1 MLEGGIMKNIKKENK
16 RKMFVQC
23 KITEPRLAKLE
34 SVPVG
39 FKKEPNY
46 PDINLGDKLESYLET
61 AVSSLHGMTKQ
72 VNMEKLENKHHLLS
86 AAVIMLH
93 SIFEQA
99 LCQVRPELA
108 DRDYGPRFMQTLRDL
123 DLVSPDFEDF
133 MGRFVEDTNR
143 YDNPANNN

>member
-1 MLEGGIMKNIKKENK
+1 MLEGEIMKNIKKENK

-23 KITEPRLAKLE
+23 KITEPKSDKLE

-39 FKKEPNY
+39 FKKEANY
-46 PDINLGDKLESYLET
+46 PDMNLGDKLESYLET
-61 AVSSLHGMTKQ
+61 AVSSLYEMTKQ

-99 LCQVRPELA
+99 LCQV
-108 DRDYGPRFMQTLRDL
+108 
-123 DLVSPDFEDF
+123 
-133 MGRFVEDTNR
+133 
-143 YDNPANNN
+143 